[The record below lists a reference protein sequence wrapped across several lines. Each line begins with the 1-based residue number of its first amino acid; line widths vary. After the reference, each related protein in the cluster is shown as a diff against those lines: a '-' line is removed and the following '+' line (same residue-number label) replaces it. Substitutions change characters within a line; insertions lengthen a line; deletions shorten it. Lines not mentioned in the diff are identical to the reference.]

1 MSNPMNTLDRQEL
14 LVRAVKDETPL
25 IRSFELVLD
34 SGAELPPFEAGAHLA
49 IHLGNGLTRQY
60 SLFDAPGTGCS
71 YRVAVLKDAA
81 SRGGSMYMH
90 DEVQVGDRIR
100 VTGPGNNFPLAEEAA
115 TSVLIGGGIG
125 VTPILSMALELH
137 RQGAEFEMHYCARSA
152 EDAAFVDWL
161 RSEAPFRDRVQMHFD
176 GGDPA
181 RGLDVQAL
189 LAEVIEGRHLYCCGP
204 GGLMDA
210 VEAASSHWPANAV
223 HFERFKASVVA
234 TAENQPFSVYLSR
247 SGLELEVPADKS
259 VLRVLRE
266 NGFDINTLCEE
277 GVCGSC
283 LTDVL
288 DGEPEHRDQI
298 LSADEKSLNDVMAV
312 CCSRA
317 KSSRL
322 VLDL

>member
-1 MSNPMNTLDRQEL
+1 MSNPTNTLDRQEL
-14 LVRAVKDETPL
+14 LVRAIKDETAQ
-25 IRSFELVLD
+25 IRSFELVLE
-34 SGAELPPFEAGAHLA
+34 SGEPLPPFEAGAHLA
-49 IHLGNGLTRQY
+49 LHLGNGLTRQY

-71 YRVAVLKDAA
+71 YRVAVLKDRG
-81 SRGGSMYMH
+81 SRGGSRFVH
-90 DEVQVGDRIR
+90 DALKVGDRIS
-100 VTGPGNNFPLAEEAA
+100 VTGPSNNFPLADDA
-115 TSVLIGGGIG
+115 TSSVLIGGGIG

-152 EDAAFVDWL
+152 TDAAFVDWL
-161 RSEAPFRDRVQMHFD
+161 RSEAPFRDRVQLHFD

-181 RGLDVQAL
+181 KGLNVHAL
-189 LAEVIEGRHLYCCGP
+189 LADVIEGRHLYCCGP

-210 VEAASSHWPANAV
+210 VEAASSHWPAKAV

-247 SGLELEVPADKS
+247 SDLELEVPADKS
-259 VLRVLRE
+259 VLKVLRE

-288 DGEPEHRDQI
+288 EGEPEHRDQI
-298 LSADEKSLNDVMAV
+298 LTADEKSLNDVMAV

-317 KSSRL
+317 ISSRL